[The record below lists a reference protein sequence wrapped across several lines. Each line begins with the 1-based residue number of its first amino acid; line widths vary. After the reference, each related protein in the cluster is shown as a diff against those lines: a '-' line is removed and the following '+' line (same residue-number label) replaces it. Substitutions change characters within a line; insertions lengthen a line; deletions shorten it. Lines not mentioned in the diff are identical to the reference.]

1 MDKLTA
7 NMSELLIRVQ
17 EMHELLKRS
26 DNDKLMERIQNLEK
40 QTKELHIKFDAVSSL
55 ELPSTINPPNAP
67 TTVRVAGAGRPAN
80 VSPLVTDI
88 PAAGEEPPTPVVV
101 GTNKNVKPFHTC
113 ADFFK
118 HMWVTDK
125 QSLYDWD
132 ILLPSEADK
141 IQKDNQVALD
151 KKSKNP
157 IVMQRGVAALIW
169 KVLLE
174 TKKVIVKS
182 KMKQHENDLNK
193 AQSVDIQLEQ

>member
-88 PAAGEEPPTPVVV
+88 PAAGEEPPTPIVV

-125 QSLYDWD
+125 QSLYDKEITSQAEVEKIKTENKD
-132 ILLPSEADK
+132 KLEKAKNELL
-141 IQKDNQVALD
+141 L
-151 KKSKNP
+151 
-157 IVMQRGVAALIW
+157 QRSIAALIW
-169 KVLLE
+169 KVLPD
-174 TKKVIVKS
+174 KKKDVVKS
-182 KMKQHENDLNK
+182 MMKQYENDLNK
-193 AQSVDIQLEQ
+193 ANDKQIILD